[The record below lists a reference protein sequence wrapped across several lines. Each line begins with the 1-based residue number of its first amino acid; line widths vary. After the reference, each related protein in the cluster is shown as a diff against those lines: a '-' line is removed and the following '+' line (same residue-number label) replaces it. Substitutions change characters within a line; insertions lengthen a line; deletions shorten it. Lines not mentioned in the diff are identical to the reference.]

1 MPRSRRRPR
10 SPGVSLGNRAIGLH
24 HYRDEISSFDG
35 GKKHLHRRVR
45 GHGKAALRRLV
56 LEATGVQK

>member
-10 SPGVSLGNRAIGLH
+10 SPGVSLGNRAAGFH
-24 HYRDEISSFDG
+24 RYTDEIAVDG
-35 GKKHLHRRVR
+35 GKRHLHRRVR
-45 GHGKAALRRLV
+45 GHGKALLRRLV